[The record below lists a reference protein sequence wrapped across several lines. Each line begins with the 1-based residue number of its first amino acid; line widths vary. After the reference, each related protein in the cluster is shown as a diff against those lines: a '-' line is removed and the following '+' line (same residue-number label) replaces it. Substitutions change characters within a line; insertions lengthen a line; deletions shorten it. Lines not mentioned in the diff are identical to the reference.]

1 MSGYR
6 AVAKRRGAY
15 AAMPVL
21 GHRGVTNG
29 TPRSPF
35 CFLYA
40 AMMSGHRAV
49 AKRRSA
55 YAAMP
60 ALGPAILPF
69 CFLYA
74 AMMSRYRA
82 VAKRRGAY
90 AAMPR
95 LGMPPFSV
103 FSVFSVRN
111 FFCFYKNLAT
121 LKFGVPRRSQKG
133 QRQDRLKFGA
143 LAAPRRR
150 SQGVSLC
157 PLCILRVL
165 CAKLRLFFQNPAAL
179 KFGVSR
185 KAKDK
190 PD

>member
-1 MSGYR
+1 
-6 AVAKRRGAY
+6 
-15 AAMPVL
+15 
-21 GHRGVTNG
+21 
-29 TPRSPF
+29 
-35 CFLYA
+35 
-40 AMMSGHRAV
+40 
-49 AKRRSA
+49 
-55 YAAMP
+55 MP

-157 PLCILRVL
+157 PLCVLRVL
-165 CAKLRLFFQNPAAL
+165 CAKLLLFLQKPCHAKVRRSQAFPERPKTRQTKVRRSRGTSKA
-179 KFGVSR
+179 FSGRFSVSSLCTPCSLCETSFVFTKTLPR
-185 KAKDK
+185 
-190 PD
+190 

>member
-1 MSGYR
+1 
-6 AVAKRRGAY
+6 
-15 AAMPVL
+15 
-21 GHRGVTNG
+21 
-29 TPRSPF
+29 
-35 CFLYA
+35 
-40 AMMSGHRAV
+40 
-49 AKRRSA
+49 
-55 YAAMP
+55 MP

-121 LKFGVPRRSQKG
+121 LKFGVPRRSQG
-133 QRQDRLKFGA
+133 YRAVAQ
-143 LAAPRRR
+143 RR
-150 SQGVSLC
+150 S
-157 PLCILRVL
+157 
-165 CAKLRLFFQNPAAL
+165 AYAAMTTQR
-179 KFGVSR
+179 FR
-185 KAKDK
+185 KGIIPKRQSGRK
-190 PD
+190 QKRRP